1 MIKCKIKKCKERFY
15 KALAAF
21 LSVFAF
27 MLFFSVNVQ
36 ANSVSEK
43 SSENI
48 VGNAVTDT
56 ASQAEAEN
64 VVPVIPH
71 EEQELDIVAR
81 SSFRTLL
88 AAMGGEMQER
98 YALFVDGVNER
109 YTELMQG
116 LRDKYVLKLIPQA
129 PRKEY
134 KTEVAEEGSVILR
147 SSIASGDS
155 LGSLLNGWITLSAIL
170 NLVDESKDIYPLTS
184 LKVGKPF
191 ALYVNLSDN
200 SLEKFEYE
208 LDDSHKVA
216 ILRSGD
222 AYSVAFEEIT
232 YDYELNYLE
241 GSVATNF
248 FNAVTGLGE
257 GAVFAIRL
265 ADVFTYDIDFAREI
279 KEGDTFRA
287 LVEKKYRDGKFTG
300 YGRIL
305 AAQFV
310 NNGTTY
316 EAFLYH
322 DSELDEKLSYFN
334 RKGEAL
340 QKAFLRTPVHFTR
353 ISSRFTMS
361 RKHPILGVTRP
372 HPGIDYAAPKGTPV
386 MAVGDGTV
394 VRAAYTGGYGHLIIL
409 KHRGAMETQYA
420 HLSGYAKGI
429 KQGAKVSQGQVIGYV
444 GSTGLSTGP
453 HLDFRIKKDGSFV
466 NPDKVIVPSKPPLR
480 KDQMDGFAAAVRE
493 MDMLLQSKKSLDD
506 FDTVHWL
513 DGLR

>member
-1 MIKCKIKKCKERFY
+1 MIKCKIKKCKERIY

-21 LSVFAF
+21 LSASAF
-27 MLFFSVNVQ
+27 LLLFSVHVQ
-36 ANSVSEK
+36 ANPVSEK
-43 SSENI
+43 TSENI
-48 VGNAVTDT
+48 AENAVADT
-56 ASQAEAEN
+56 AQQAEAKN

-71 EEQELDIVAR
+71 EDQELDIVAR

-109 YTELMQG
+109 YTDFMQE
-116 LRDKYVLKLIPQA
+116 LRDEYVLKLIPQA
-129 PRKEY
+129 PQKEY
-134 KTEVAEEGSVILR
+134 TTEVDSGIVILR
-147 SSIASGDS
+147 SSISSGDS

-170 NLVDESKDIYPLTS
+170 NIVDESKDIYPLTS

-191 ALYVNLSDN
+191 ALHVNLADN
-200 SLEKFEYE
+200 ALEKFEYE
-208 LDDSHKVA
+208 LDDSHKVV
-216 ILRSGD
+216 ISCSGD
-222 AYSVAFEEIT
+222 AYSVAFEEIK

-241 GSVATNF
+241 GSVVSNF

-322 DSELDEKLSYFN
+322 DSEDDEKLSYFN

-361 RKHPILGVTRP
+361 RKHPILGVTRA

-394 VRAAYTGGYGHLIIL
+394 IRAAYTGGYGHLIIL

-429 KQGAKVSQGQVIGYV
+429 KRGAKVSQGQVIGYV

-453 HLDFRIKKDGSFV
+453 HLDFRIKKDGNFV

-480 KDQMDGFAAAVRE
+480 KEQMEGFGEAVQE
-493 MDMLLQSKKSLDD
+493 MDLLLQSKKSLDD
-506 FDTVHWL
+506 FDTVNWL
-513 DGLR
+513 GGIR

>member
-1 MIKCKIKKCKERFY
+1 MLC
-15 KALAAF
+15 AACVF
-21 LSVFAF
+21 LL
-27 MLFFSVNVQ
+27 LFPLKVQ
-36 ANSVSEK
+36 ANPITET
-43 SSENI
+43 
-48 VGNAVTDT
+48 VTAQDT
-56 ASQAEAEN
+56 EISFAEEHI
-64 VVPVIPH
+64 IPH
-71 EEQELDIVAR
+71 EGQELDIVAR
-81 SSFRTLL
+81 SSIRTFL
-88 AAMGGEMQER
+88 AAMGGEIQER
-98 YALFVDGVNER
+98 YTHFVDFCKEE
-109 YTELMQG
+109 YTQVMQD
-116 LRDKYVLKLIPQA
+116 LRDKYILGLIPQA
-129 PRKEY
+129 PQKEY
-134 KTEVAEEGSVILR
+134 QIEVAGENRIVLK
-147 SSIASGDS
+147 SSIGSGDS

-170 NLVDESKDIYPLTS
+170 NLVEESKDIYSLTS

-191 ALYVNLSDN
+191 ALHINLADN

-216 ILRSGD
+216 INYADGE
-222 AYSVAFEEIT
+222 YHVAFEEIT

-241 GSVATNF
+241 GAVVSNF

-257 GAVFAIRL
+257 KAAFAIRL

-279 KEGDTFRA
+279 KEGDTFCA
-287 LVEKKYRDGKFTG
+287 LVEKKYRDGEFTG

-305 AAQFV
+305 AAKFV
-310 NNGTTY
+310 NNGKTF

-322 DSELDEKLSYFN
+322 DSEDVEKLSYFD

-394 VRAAYTGGYGHLIIL
+394 IRAAYTGGYGHLIIL

-429 KQGAKVSQGQVIGYV
+429 KRGAKVSQGQVIGYV

-453 HLDFRIKKDGSFV
+453 HLDFRIKKDGQFV

-480 KDQMDGFAAAVRE
+480 KEQLPDFYKAVEE
-493 MDMLLQSKKSLDD
+493 MDLLLNGEKSLDD
-506 FDTVHWL
+506 FDTALWL
-513 DGLR
+513 EGIR